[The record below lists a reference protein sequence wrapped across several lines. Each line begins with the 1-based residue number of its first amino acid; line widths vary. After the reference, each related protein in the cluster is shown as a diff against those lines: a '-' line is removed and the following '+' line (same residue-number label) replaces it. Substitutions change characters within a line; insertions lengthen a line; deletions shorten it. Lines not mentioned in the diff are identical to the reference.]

1 LSLDLAGTRNGPPEG
16 TVSRPG
22 FIKPLPA
29 IEAMAPSALTP
40 ANGES
45 DEPKNEK
52 DSSRNPQKVYR
63 KSSSKKDQDK

>member
-1 LSLDLAGTRNGPPEG
+1 
-16 TVSRPG
+16 
-22 FIKPLPA
+22 
-29 IEAMAPSALTP
+29 MAPSALTP